1 MHVLIAPNAFK
12 HALSAEDAA
21 IAINEGLKRSELKC
35 TTELFPVGDGGDGTG
50 WLISKK
56 LNGASIQRI
65 VSDPLGKKTNASFY
79 YIKKTNTAIIELAE
93 ASGLKLLKKEEYNPL
108 VATTFGTGEL
118 ISYALDVG
126 ARQILLCIGGS
137 ATVDGGAGLL
147 RALGIRFIDRDRN
160 ELQVL
165 PIDFEKLQTIDISNL
180 DKRIQNCKLMILC
193 DVDNPLLGRDGA
205 AFVFGPQKGATP
217 EIAQQLE
224 ACLSHFASVVNDQFA
239 INITK
244 IKHGGAAGGT
254 AAGAFALLNAQL
266 VEGIDYFLSI
276 TDFDDTIKNSNLIL
290 TGEGSVDIQTLHGKG
305 PAGIAKRAK
314 RSGIPVI
321 AFAGKMQAGLEDQ
334 YKELFEQLI
343 VISDKETSLE
353 NALLKTGDNLA
364 KAAKELGDQLAQ
376 H

>member
-118 ISYALDVG
+118 IRYALDVG